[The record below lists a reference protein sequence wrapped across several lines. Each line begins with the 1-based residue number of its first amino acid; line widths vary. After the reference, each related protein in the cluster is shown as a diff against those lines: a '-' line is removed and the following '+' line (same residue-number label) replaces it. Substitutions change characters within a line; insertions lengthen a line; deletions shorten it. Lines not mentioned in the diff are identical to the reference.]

1 MAKQAQ
7 FTSNKTVFNKT
18 LDFPEAS
25 GVYKFLNSKGQNHNP
40 ILVQSVC
47 LVLDNHLVVYGF
59 KSIYKKK

>member
-25 GVYKFLNSKGQNHNP
+25 GVYKFFNKKNE
-40 ILVQSVC
+40 I
-47 LVLDNHLVVYGF
+47 
-59 KSIYKKK
+59 IYIGKAKNIKKRV